1 MRILLVDDHA
11 LFRAGFE
18 SLLIAWGETV
28 VGSAPDGQQGLEK
41 TRLERPDFVFMDV
54 NLPDM
59 SGFEAALLIKAE
71 MPGVRVVMLT
81 AQDEP
86 GHAARSA
93 GAGADGYLLKDMSED
108 ALRRALAPVGPG
120 EFPEGRNEQKLP

>member
-11 LFRAGFE
+11 LFCSGFE

-28 VGSAPDGQQGLEK
+28 VGSASDGQQGLEK
-41 TRLERPDFVFMDV
+41 TRVERPDLVFMDV

-71 MPGVRVVMLT
+71 MPRIRVVMLT
-81 AQDEP
+81 AHDEP
-86 GHAARSA
+86 GHAARSLR
-93 GAGADGYLLKDMSED
+93 AGADGYLLKDMSED
-108 ALRRALAPVGPG
+108 AFRRVLDTVGQG
-120 EFPEGRNEQKLP
+120 EFPQERKDWKVP